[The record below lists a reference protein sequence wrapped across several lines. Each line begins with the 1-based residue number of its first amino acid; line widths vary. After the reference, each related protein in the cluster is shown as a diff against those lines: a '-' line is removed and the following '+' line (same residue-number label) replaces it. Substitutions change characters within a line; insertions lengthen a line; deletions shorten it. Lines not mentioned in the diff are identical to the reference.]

1 MAYQFDNNTPIYLQ
15 LQELF
20 QRHIITGKLKP
31 GEQMPTVR
39 DIAVNYGVNPNTV
52 QRALTELERD
62 GLAFSRRTSGR
73 FITEDV
79 EQIKAM
85 RHKMAQQIIDSFIDD
100 MKSFGYDLADM
111 TSILEE
117 HWRDRN
123 GLD

>member
-1 MAYQFDNNTPIYLQ
+1 MAYPFDNNTPIYLQ
-15 LQELF
+15 LRDLF
-20 QRHIITGKLKP
+20 QRDIITGQLKP

-39 DIAVNYGVNPNTV
+39 DIAVSYGVNPNTV

-79 EQIKAM
+79 ERIKAI
-85 RHKMAQQIIDSFIDD
+85 RHKMARQIIDAFVND
-100 MKSFGYDLADM
+100 MTSFGYDLAD
-111 TSILEE
+111 TTAILEE

-123 GLD
+123 GSD